1 MKEIILN
8 VDGMV
13 CQGCKKRI
21 ENALTDQKNIKEVM
35 ADYKEGK
42 VIIKADENI
51 DLDEIKQIILDLDF
65 KIKEG

>member
-1 MKEIILN
+1 MTEIILN

-21 ENALTDQKNIKEVM
+21 ENALADQKNIKEVM